1 MTKQQAKTLIT
12 LNNADTSLHKC
23 RFFNKVFVKIKQ
35 ICKEIM
41 SFHLNFLYRDQ
52 KTIFSKILRCRGIS
66 ELALRIKGI
75 N

>member
-41 SFHLNFLYRDQ
+41 SFPFKFLV
-52 KTIFSKILRCRGIS
+52 
-66 ELALRIKGI
+66 
-75 N
+75 